1 MYEIRINVQ
10 IIIQIVDQYRK
21 HLRSRQDN
29 KVILLII
36 MWHIFDN
43 LHDVENFLKK
53 ITKVIS
59 EEKIKIMDTS
69 KIKSLK
75 Y

>member
-1 MYEIRINVQ
+1 
-10 IIIQIVDQYRK
+10 
-21 HLRSRQDN
+21 
-29 KVILLII
+29 

-53 ITKVIS
+53 ITKVRS

-75 Y
+75 YQSKIYRKIKVKTR